1 MQIQRFCL
9 ILGLL
14 LTVLIPDILTAQHI
28 RFQKTYSSRE
38 FVPMVKNEQASFY
51 DVETLSDDGFATLG
65 FLNDTSNFSEAFIS
79 RYDCTGKPLWT
90 KTLGFSGSPTN
101 TNGGIVEFP
110 NGDIAFSFNLGTGFF
125 RASILV
131 GRISKSGQT
140 MWIKRIGNNTEFG
153 RDIALTAD
161 GDLVIAGST
170 SLYGADSQADDIYL
184 FKMNE
189 NGTLLWAKSFGTPNG
204 SYDEGFA
211 LKMDHQDR
219 IVVTGRCI
227 ADSTFQAFILK
238 ADQEGSP
245 ILFKTYGYHNQ
256 RTNAFD
262 LIVDDDN
269 NYLITGFTT
278 ILEDNHASS
287 ENDPFLIKVDSNLN
301 TIFTNVY
308 EVSVGADR
316 STIGEGLCQLDD
328 GGYAIGV
335 SSLGFSNHNV
345 NFPNAP
351 NKNAL
356 YVINKDGSLRNAFLY
371 NQHASQY
378 TRVRK
383 SSSGSVLL
391 SGFSRAYTDRNIS
404 QGLIIKTDNRFFS
417 GCFDI
422 DVTREI
428 VRYSPPWQI
437 ADYNYLS
444 RSDFRVLDYINY
456 RDSSLKQ
463 FVLCED
469 IPLLTP
475 EFEGPDSTCAGMIY
489 FTNQSSGPGS
499 HFWTVNSDTIQ
510 SNWDLEYNF
519 TEAGTYEIGLH
530 LKFSCII
537 KSFSKNITVLPL
549 ARDTINATVCAGE
562 NYTFRDSIYTK
573 QGFYNIR
580 ISTPGSLCDSVIV
593 LNLNIQS
600 EAIITEEHFLCG
612 KEIELYG
619 NKYSSEGEY
628 ELKYKSILGCD
639 SLLRKLIVKKFYD
652 STAVELDLDTIKFCG
667 SYSYKSTTF
676 NKAGTY
682 HRIPV
687 DTLEDCRIEYISF
700 ILVDICRC
708 LEFPNV
714 ISISGEELN
723 RSFRPHLICP
733 ENIYNYNLKIYNRWG
748 QLVYKTE
755 DMNAAWD
762 GNFNGKPAPMDTY
775 GFSCTYSIKYSD
787 EDVQSR
793 HEKASFSL
801 IR

>member
-1 MQIQRFCL
+1 MLLLHNSIKCAL
-9 ILGLL
+9 ILA
-14 LTVLIPDILTAQHI
+14 LIMPYALFCQHI
-28 RFQKTYSSRE
+28 RFQKTYSTQE
-38 FVPMVKNEQASFY
+38 FVPMIKNEQASFY

-131 GRISKSGQT
+131 GRISKAGQIL
-140 MWIKRIGNNTEFG
+140 WIKRVGNNTEFG
-153 RDIALTAD
+153 RDIALTAE
-161 GDLVIAGST
+161 GDLIIAGST
-170 SLYGADSQADDIYL
+170 SAYGTDSQADDIYL
-184 FKMNE
+184 LKMDE
-189 NGTLLWAKSFGTPNG
+189 NGTLIWAKSFGTPNG
-204 SYDEGFA
+204 TYDEGFA
-211 LKMDHQDR
+211 VKIDHQNR
-219 IVVTGRCI
+219 IIVSGRCI

-238 ADQEGSP
+238 ADQAGDP
-245 ILFKTYGYHNQ
+245 IYFKTYGYHNQ

-262 LIVDDDN
+262 LIVDYDN

-301 TIFTNVY
+301 AIFTNVY

-316 STIGEGLCQLDD
+316 STIGEGLCLLDD

-335 SSLGFSNHNV
+335 SSLGFSTHNV

-383 SSSGSVLL
+383 SSFGSVLL

-404 QGLIIKTDNRFFS
+404 QGLIIKTDHQFFS
-417 GCFDI
+417 GCHDI
-422 DVTREI
+422 DVTREV
-428 VRYSPPWQI
+428 VRYEPDWQI
-437 ADYNYLS
+437 ADYSHQS
-444 RSDFRVLDYINY
+444 RSGSRIIDYTNY
-456 RDSSLKQ
+456 RDSSLMQ

-469 IPLLTP
+469 LPWLTP
-475 EFEGPDSTCAGMIY
+475 EFEGPDSSCAGMIH
-489 FTNQSSGPGS
+489 FSNQSSGPGI
-499 HFWTVNSDTIQ
+499 HYWTVNNDTIP
-510 SNWDLEYNF
+510 SNWDLDYNF
-519 TEAGTYEIGLH
+519 TESGNYEIGLH

-537 KSFSKNITVLPL
+537 KSFSKKITVLPL
-549 ARDTINATVCAGE
+549 AKDTIHATVCAGE
-562 NYTFRDSIYTK
+562 TFTFRDSVYS
-573 QGFYNIR
+573 QAGLHHIR
-580 ISTPGSLCDSVIV
+580 ISTPGSPCDSVIA

-600 EAIITEEHFLCG
+600 EAISIEEHFLCG
-612 KEIELYG
+612 NEIELYG

-628 ELKYKSILGCD
+628 EQKYKSILGCD
-639 SLLRKLIVKKFYD
+639 SLLRKLIVKKYYD
-652 STAVELDLDTIKFCG
+652 STAVELDLDTVKFCG
-667 SYSYKSTTF
+667 SYNYKSKQF
-676 NKAGTY
+676 NQAGAY

-714 ISISGEELN
+714 ISTSGEEMN

-733 ENIYNYNLKIYNRWG
+733 ENIFGYQLKIYNRWG

-755 DMNAAWD
+755 DPNDAWD
-762 GNFNGKPAPMDTY
+762 GHYKGKPAPMDTY
-775 GFSCTYSIKYSD
+775 NYSCTYTIKYSD
-787 EDVQSR
+787 EDLQSR
-793 HEKASFSL
+793 HEKSAFSL